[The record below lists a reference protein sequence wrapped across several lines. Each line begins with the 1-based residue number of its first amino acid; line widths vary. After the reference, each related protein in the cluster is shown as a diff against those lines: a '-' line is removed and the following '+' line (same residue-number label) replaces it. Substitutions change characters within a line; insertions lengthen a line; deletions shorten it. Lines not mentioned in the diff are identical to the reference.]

1 LFTFC
6 FMPLSK
12 PLFWRA
18 SKWNFSSFQSSTF
31 IVLRKNFKSPASRT
45 KLELHTEMQIALIS
59 PADHITSMLHA
70 QKYIAL
76 QSNVLYLEYMVTGHK
91 QMTQSF
97 SKLNHRKGQLQISQ
111 SQSVRSLDSNYTN
124 EKCKLI
130 RNGKIS
136 IKYSRNLKWISAFW
150 LG

>member
-1 LFTFC
+1 
-6 FMPLSK
+6 
-12 PLFWRA
+12 
-18 SKWNFSSFQSSTF
+18 
-31 IVLRKNFKSPASRT
+31 
-45 KLELHTEMQIALIS
+45 MQIALIS

-136 IKYSRNLKWISAFW
+136 IKYSRNLK
-150 LG
+150 